1 MSKTIKQQARE
12 TTGSRFVSLGIW
24 FAIFCWGGAY
34 VAARFLLHPETVGF
48 VTLSP
53 LLLAALRFSI
63 AALFFAVPL
72 AQAILHHQ
80 VSGRAVLLMVL
91 LGQLTFTLYYWLQY
105 IGIQH
110 TNASISAILGVGLI
124 PLFTAFLAPLFG
136 AERLN
141 LPLLALLLL
150 GFFGVALI
158 VFQQPLIFT

>member
-1 MSKTIKQQARE
+1 
-12 TTGSRFVSLGIW
+12 
-24 FAIFCWGGAY
+24 
-34 VAARFLLHPETVGF
+34 
-48 VTLSP
+48 
-53 LLLAALRFSI
+53 
-63 AALFFAVPL
+63 
-72 AQAILHHQ
+72 
-80 VSGRAVLLMVL
+80 MVL